1 VSDLP
6 VPATPLLVLHALRLR
21 NLAEVDVVAARF
33 ELDPDEV
40 ADCLVDLESA
50 GDVAHRAGRFSGWRL
65 TAAGRNRG
73 EALLADELAA
83 VGGARDRVESAYG
96 TFLDLN
102 PMLLSVCTD
111 WQVVDSPSGPVVND
125 HADPDRDRA
134 VLDRLAGIQERAMPV
149 TRSLAGSLWRFRGY
163 AERLDAAHQRVRAG
177 DHEWITA
184 PSIDSYHTVWF
195 ELHEDLLATLGRDRS
210 QERAGETQE

>member
-6 VPATPLLVLHALRLR
+6 IPATPLLVLHALRLR
-21 NLAEVDVVAARF
+21 NLAEADAVAARF
-33 ELDPDEV
+33 DLDPDAV
-40 ADCLVDLESA
+40 AVCLADLEA
-50 GDVAHRAGRFSGWRL
+50 TGDVAHRSGRFSGWRL
-65 TAAGRNRG
+65 TAAGRTRG
-73 EALLADELAA
+73 EALLAAELAGTEA
-83 VGGARDRVESAYG
+83 GPQVESAYG
-96 TFLDLN
+96 AFVELN

-111 WQVVDSPSGPVVND
+111 WQVVDSPDGPVVND
-125 HADPDRDRA
+125 HADPERDRA
-134 VLDRLAGIQERAMPV
+134 VLERLDGIQERAMPV

-163 AERLDAAHQRVRAG
+163 AERLEVAHERVRAG

-210 QERAGETQE
+210 QERTGETQE

>member
-1 VSDLP
+1 MTDLP

-21 NLAEVDVVAARF
+21 NLAEVEVVAARF
-33 ELDPDEV
+33 DLAPDEV
-40 ADCLVDLESA
+40 TDCLADLEST

-65 TAAGRNRG
+65 TAAGRTRG
-73 EALLADELAA
+73 EALLAAELAES
-83 VGGARDRVESAYG
+83 GAGSQVESGYG
-96 TFLDLN
+96 VFLQLN

-125 HADPDRDRA
+125 HADAERDRA
-134 VLDRLAGIQERAMPV
+134 VLERLEGIHERAVPV

-163 AERLDAAHQRVRAG
+163 AERLEVAHQRVRAG

-210 QERAGETQE
+210 QERTGETQE

>member
-1 VSDLP
+1 MTDLP
-6 VPATPLLVLHALRLR
+6 VPATSLLVLHALRLR
-21 NLAEVDVVAARF
+21 NLAEVDVVAARYD
-33 ELDPDEV
+33 LHADEV

-65 TAAGRNRG
+65 TTAGRSRG

-83 VGGARDRVESAYG
+83 AGARPQVEAGYA
-96 TFLDLN
+96 TFLELN
-102 PMLLSVCTD
+102 PLLLAVCTD

-134 VLDRLAGIQERAMPV
+134 VLERLEGIHERAVPV
-149 TRSLAGSLWRFRGY
+149 TRALAGSLWRFRGY
-163 AERLDAAHQRVRAG
+163 AERLEVAHQRVRAG

-210 QERAGETQE
+210 QERTGETQE

>member
-1 VSDLP
+1 
-6 VPATPLLVLHALRLR
+6 
-21 NLAEVDVVAARF
+21 
-33 ELDPDEV
+33 
-40 ADCLVDLESA
+40 
-50 GDVAHRAGRFSGWRL
+50 
-65 TAAGRNRG
+65 
-73 EALLADELAA
+73 
-83 VGGARDRVESAYG
+83 
-96 TFLDLN
+96 
-102 PMLLSVCTD
+102 
-111 WQVVDSPSGPVVND
+111 
-125 HADPDRDRA
+125 
-134 VLDRLAGIQERAMPV
+134 MPV